1 MGVPVFLKKSIL
13 GLLLAYPLSFYLP
26 LFEFLDKNGLYLVV
40 SDHIKSCSLFSL
52 RFGSQQPDKNHS
64 KNNLIST
71 YLAARG
77 FHAKS
82 PSSSFHFPWFSV
94 ICSEHFQICFIFS
107 NLFSPLLATPLFIL
121 WISSLLLTF
130 PHNEC
135 SLKYFKLRSLL
146 PF

>member
-1 MGVPVFLKKSIL
+1 MGAPVFLKKSIL

-26 LFEFLDKNGLYLVV
+26 LFEFLEKNGLCLVV

-52 RFGSQQPDKNHS
+52 RFGSQEPDENHS

-77 FHAKS
+77 FHANS

-94 ICSEHFQICFIFS
+94 ICSEHFQICFFF
-107 NLFSPLLATPLFIL
+107 L
-121 WISSLLLTF
+121 ISSLLFWQHHSLSCGFHLYYSHFLTMSV
-130 PHNEC
+130 H
-135 SLKYFKLRSLL
+135 
-146 PF
+146 